1 MADISLSRNHAYT
14 IDDAR
19 ARLERLLTNFQASK
33 PDLIQKIE
41 WAADRNS
48 AEAGGKFFKG
58 QFRLAGN
65 TVTVDLELIGFAAKM
80 AKGMVKERL
89 EKALGEEFPV

>member
-1 MADISLSRNHAYT
+1 MADISLSRNHAYS

-19 ARLERLLTNFQASK
+19 ARLERLLVNFQASK
-33 PDLIQKIE
+33 PDLIQKVE

-58 QFRLAGN
+58 QFRLSDSSLA
-65 TVTVDLELIGFAAKM
+65 VDLELIGFAAKM

-89 EKALGEEFPV
+89 EKAIGEEFPA

>member
-1 MADISLSRNHAYT
+1 MADISLSRNHAYS

-19 ARLERLLTNFQASK
+19 ARLERLLVNFQASK
-33 PDLIQKIE
+33 PDLIQKVE

-58 QFRLAGN
+58 QFCLSESAL
-65 TVTVDLELIGFAAKM
+65 TVDLELIGFAAKM

-89 EKALGEEFPV
+89 EKAIGEEFPA

>member
-1 MADISLSRNHAYT
+1 MADISLSRNHNYG

-19 ARLERLLTNFQASK
+19 ARLERLLTNFQARK

-58 QFRLAGN
+58 QFRIGASD
-65 TVTVDLELIGFAAKM
+65 VSVELELIGFAAKM
-80 AKGMVKERL
+80 AKPMVKDQL
-89 EKALGEEFPV
+89 EKALGAEFPA